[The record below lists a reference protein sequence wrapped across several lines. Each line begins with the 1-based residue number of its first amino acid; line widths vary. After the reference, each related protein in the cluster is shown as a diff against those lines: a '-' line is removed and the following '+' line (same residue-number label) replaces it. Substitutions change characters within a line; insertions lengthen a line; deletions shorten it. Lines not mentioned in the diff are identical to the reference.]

1 MSVEFIGFITN
12 SNSSETIVRSGPV
25 IDVNHIETVA
35 KAHELAGFDRAL
47 LAFHSTTPDALQVAQ
62 HVLTITNKL
71 KVMIAQRP
79 GFTAP
84 TLLARQ
90 LATIDQIS
98 GGRVSLHV
106 ITGGNATELRADG
119 NTLDDKD
126 ERYAR
131 TSEFL
136 DVVRLQW
143 TSDKPFSYKGKYY
156 QVENGFSQVKPY
168 HPEGIRIYFGGASD
182 AAIDVAGKHADTF
195 ALWGE
200 SYAQVRDVTSRVHN
214 AAVRHGRSTPRFSL
228 SVRPIIA
235 PTEKQAWEK
244 AEAIL
249 ARATALQ
256 DKTGYR
262 KPADGHATAGARRLL
277 ALAEQGTRIDK
288 RLWTEIAKLTG
299 ANSNTTALVGT
310 PEQVA
315 DVFGDYYDLGVSHFL
330 IRGFDPLIDAID
342 YGRQLI
348 PLTRKLIAE
357 RDARPGAAS
366 CPARRQPA
374 ARGPASGW
382 SDRLRRSRCRF
393 PGSAASCG
401 D

>member
-12 SNSSETIVRSGPV
+12 NNSSETIVRSGPV
-25 IDVNHIETVA
+25 LDPPYIETVA

-62 HVLTITNKL
+62 HVLGITKRLNM
-71 KVMIAQRP
+71 MIAQRP

-90 LATIDQIS
+90 LATIDQFS

-106 ITGGNATELRADG
+106 ITGGDATELRADG

-136 DVVRLQW
+136 DIVRLEW
-143 TSDKPFSYKGKYY
+143 TSEKPFDYDGKYY
-156 QVENGFSQVKPY
+156 KVEKGFSQVKPY
-168 HPEGIRIYFGGASD
+168 RPAGIYTFVGGGSD
-182 AAIDVAGKHADTF
+182 AAIEVAAKHADTF

-200 SYAQVRDVTSRVHN
+200 SYAQVRDVTARVRT
-214 AAVRHGRSTPRFSL
+214 AAAKYGRPCPRFSL
-228 SVRPIIA
+228 SVRPILA
-235 PTEKQAWEK
+235 DTEEK
-244 AEAIL
+244 AWAKADEIL

-262 KPADGHATAGARRLL
+262 RPADGHATAGARRLL
-277 ALAEQGTRIDK
+277 ALAVQGTRIDK

-315 DVFGDYYDLGVSHFL
+315 EVFGDYYDLGISHFL
-330 IRGFDPLIDAID
+330 IRGFDPLIDAIQ
-342 YGRQLI
+342 YGRELI

-357 RDARPGAAS
+357 REATRGVAAE
-366 CPARRQPA
+366 
-374 ARGPASGW
+374 
-382 SDRLRRSRCRF
+382 
-393 PGSAASCG
+393 
-401 D
+401 

>member
-1 MSVEFIGFITN
+1 MSVEFIGFISN
-12 SNSSETIVRSGPV
+12 NNSSETIVREGPV
-25 IDVNHIETVA
+25 LNSTHIEAVA
-35 KAHELAGFDRAL
+35 KAHENAGFDRAL
-47 LAFHSTTPDALQVAQ
+47 LAFHSTTPDSLQVAQ
-62 HVLTITNKL
+62 HVLGVTDRLNVL
-71 KVMIAQRP
+71 IAQRP

-90 LATIDQIS
+90 FAVLDQFS
-98 GGRVSLHV
+98 RGRVALHV
-106 ITGGNATELRADG
+106 ITGGNAAELRQDG
-119 NTLDDKD
+119 NTVDDKD

-136 DVVRLQW
+136 DVVRLEW
-143 TSDKPFSYKGKYY
+143 TSKKPFTYKGRYY

-168 HPEGIRIYFGGASD
+168 RSEGIRIYFGGASD
-182 AAIDVAGKHADTF
+182 AAIEVAGKHADTF

-200 SYAQVRDVTSRVHN
+200 SYAQVRDITSRVHS
-214 AAVRHGRSTPRFSL
+214 AATQHGRPTPRFSL

-235 PTEKQAWEK
+235 DTEKKAWEK

-249 ARATALQ
+249 TRATALQ

-277 ALAEQGTRIDK
+277 ALADQGSRVDK

-315 DVFGDYYDLGVSHFL
+315 EVFRDYYDLGITHFL
-330 IRGFDPLIDAID
+330 IRGFDPLIDAIE
-342 YGRQLI
+342 YGRELI
-348 PLTRKLIAE
+348 PVTRKLIAE
-357 RDARPGAAS
+357 R
-366 CPARRQPA
+366 QL
-374 ARGPASGW
+374 ARGVGAE
-382 SDRLRRSRCRF
+382 
-393 PGSAASCG
+393 
-401 D
+401 

>member
-1 MSVEFIGFITN
+1 MSIEFIGYISN
-12 SNSSETIVRSGPV
+12 NNSSETIVRNGPILDPIHV
-25 IDVNHIETVA
+25 ETVA
-35 KAHELAGFDRAL
+35 KAHENAGFDRAL
-47 LAFHSTTPDALQVAQ
+47 LAFHSTSPDGLQVAQ
-62 HVLTITNKL
+62 HVLGVTERLNVL
-71 KVMIAQRP
+71 IAQRP

-90 LATIDQIS
+90 LATVDQFS
-98 GGRVSLHV
+98 RGRVALHV
-106 ITGGNATELRADG
+106 ITGGNAVELKQDG
-119 NTLDDKD
+119 NTIDDKD

-136 DVVRLQW
+136 DVVRAEW
-143 TSDKPFSYKGKYY
+143 TSDKPFTYSGKYY
-156 QVENGFSQVKPY
+156 RVENGFSQVKPY
-168 HPEGIRIYFGGASD
+168 RPEGIRIYFGGASD

-200 SYAQVRDVTSRVHN
+200 SYAQVREQTARVR
-214 AAVRHGRSTPRFSL
+214 AAVARHGRPAPRFSL

-235 PTEKQAWEK
+235 DTEEHAWAK
-244 AEAIL
+244 AQAIL
-249 ARATALQ
+249 EQATAVQ

-277 ALAEQGTRIDK
+277 AIAEQGSRVDK

-315 DVFGDYYDLGVSHFL
+315 EVFGDYYDLGISHFL
-330 IRGFDPLIDAID
+330 IRGFDPLIDAIE
-342 YGRQLI
+342 YGRELI

-357 RDARPGAAS
+357 RQVAKGVAAE
-366 CPARRQPA
+366 
-374 ARGPASGW
+374 
-382 SDRLRRSRCRF
+382 
-393 PGSAASCG
+393 
-401 D
+401 

>member
-12 SNSSETIVRSGPV
+12 NNSSEIIVRSGPV
-25 IDVNHIETVA
+25 LDPPYIETVA

-62 HVLTITNKL
+62 HVL
-71 KVMIAQRP
+71 IAQRP

-90 LATIDQIS
+90 LATLDQLH
-98 GGRVSLHV
+98 GARVSLHV
-106 ITGGNATELRADG
+106 ITGGNATELRQDG

-136 DVVRLQW
+136 DIVRLEW
-143 TSDKPFSYKGKYY
+143 TSEKPFDYFGKYY
-156 QVENGFSQVKPY
+156 KVEKGFSQIKPVQKG
-168 HPEGIRIYFGGASD
+168 GIYTFVGGGSD
-182 AAIDVAGKHADTF
+182 AAIEVAGKHADTF

-200 SYAQVRDVTSRVHN
+200 SYAQVRDVTARVR
-214 AAVRHGRSTPRFSL
+214 AAAAKHGRPAPRFSL
-228 SVRPIIA
+228 SVRPILA
-235 PTEKQAWEK
+235 DTEEK
-244 AEAIL
+244 AWKKADEIL
-249 ARATALQ
+249 ERATALQ

-262 KPADGHATAGARRLL
+262 KPADGHATGGAKRLL
-277 ALAEQGTRIDK
+277 ALADQGTRIDK

-315 DVFGDYYDLGVSHFL
+315 EVFGDYYDLGISHFL
-330 IRGFDPLIDAID
+330 IRGFDPLIDAIE
-342 YGRQLI
+342 YGRELI

-357 RDARPGAAS
+357 RETTRGVAAE
-366 CPARRQPA
+366 
-374 ARGPASGW
+374 
-382 SDRLRRSRCRF
+382 
-393 PGSAASCG
+393 
-401 D
+401 

>member
-1 MSVEFIGFITN
+1 MSVEFIGFVTN
-12 SNSSETIVRSGPV
+12 NNASETIVRSGPV
-25 IDVNHIETVA
+25 LDPPYIETVA

-47 LAFHSTTPDALQVAQ
+47 LAFHSTTPDGLQVAQ
-62 HVLTITNKL
+62 HVLGITDKL

-90 LATIDQIS
+90 LATIDQFS
-98 GGRVSLHV
+98 KGRVSLHV
-106 ITGGNATELRADG
+106 ITGGNATELRQDG
-119 NTLDDKD
+119 NTLDDKE

-131 TSEFL
+131 TSEWL
-136 DVVRLQW
+136 DVLKAEW
-143 TSDKPFSYKGKYY
+143 TSEKPFNYNGKYY

-168 HPEGIRIYFGGASD
+168 SPIHIFVGGASD
-182 AAIDVAGKHADTF
+182 AAIEVSGKHADTF

-200 SYAQVRDVTSRVHN
+200 SYAQVRDITGRVR
-214 AAVRHGRSTPRFSL
+214 AAAAKYGRPAPRFSL

-235 PTEKQAWEK
+235 DTEEK
-244 AEAIL
+244 AWAKADDIL

-262 KPADGHATAGARRLL
+262 KPADGHATAGAKRLL

-288 RLWTEIAKLTG
+288 RLWTEMAALTG

-315 DVFGDYYDLGVSHFL
+315 EVFADYYDLGVSHFL

-342 YGRQLI
+342 YGRELI
-348 PLTRKLIAE
+348 PRTRELIAA
-357 RDARPGAAS
+357 RDAAKGVAA
-366 CPARRQPA
+366 A
-374 ARGPASGW
+374 
-382 SDRLRRSRCRF
+382 
-393 PGSAASCG
+393 
-401 D
+401 